1 MEAQPQAE
9 PNIDPETGQEA
20 GLVVRGE
27 DGDPVMSPLA
37 TKMIEIE
44 SFERVVEGLKMA
56 ADGAAHLTVLDFR
69 SSATWAQRKKI
80 LDNVRKVAVQK
91 IGAAQVLAFEE
102 TKDVRGTPIEWKA
115 ARHRWKE
122 GLRQAAGG
130 MRQMGSVWRQNILY
144 SQIANQL
151 ESLAD
156 AAKSDMVSRLKDRG
170 ILLPPG
176 YDE

>member
-1 MEAQPQAE
+1 
-9 PNIDPETGQEA
+9 
-20 GLVVRGE
+20 
-27 DGDPVMSPLA
+27 
-37 TKMIEIE
+37 
-44 SFERVVEGLKMA
+44 MA

-115 ARHRWKE
+115 ARQRWKE

-130 MRQMGSVWRQNILY
+130 FRHMAVCWRQNPWY
-144 SQIANQL
+144 SQLAGQL
-151 ESLAD
+151 EKMAD
-156 AAKSDMVSRLKDRG
+156 IAKTDMVSRLKERG